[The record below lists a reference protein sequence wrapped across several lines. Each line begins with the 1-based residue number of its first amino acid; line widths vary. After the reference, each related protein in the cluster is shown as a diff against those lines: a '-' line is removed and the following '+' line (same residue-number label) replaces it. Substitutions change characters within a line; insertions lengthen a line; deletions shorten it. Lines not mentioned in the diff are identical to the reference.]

1 MNDHN
6 SKYVRCL
13 IALQF
18 LKKIHFKLG
27 IFLVIN
33 QVLPGKITVTSCQNV
48 IGLYQEL
55 RPEVYGLARKT
66 DKSNDRVPNQ
76 VPRNRKLSK
85 RGNKPEYLILGRFLV
100 EA

>member
-33 QVLPGKITVTSCQNV
+33 QVLPGKITVTFCQKV
-48 IGLYQEL
+48 VGLYQEL
-55 RPEVYGLARKT
+55 RPEVHGLTRKT
-66 DKSNDRVPNQ
+66 EKFNNQVPNQ
-76 VPRNRKLSK
+76 VPRSRKLAKLGTEAGS
-85 RGNKPEYLILGRFLV
+85 LIPGRFLV
-100 EA
+100 KA